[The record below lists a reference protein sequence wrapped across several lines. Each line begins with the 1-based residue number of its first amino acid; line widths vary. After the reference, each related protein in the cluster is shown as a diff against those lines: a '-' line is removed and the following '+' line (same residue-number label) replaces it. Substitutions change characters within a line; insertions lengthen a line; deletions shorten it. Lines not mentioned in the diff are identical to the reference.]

1 MTSPSVAKATPL
13 HDIHQRLG
21 ATLTDFAGWSMPLKY
36 TSQVAEHHAV
46 RHAAGLFDLSHMGEL
61 ELSGP
66 EAGATL
72 DYALVSRPSGM
83 RVGQARYSMLVSAD
97 GGILDDLVVYR
108 LDEEKFLVVAN
119 AANVATVHKELVT
132 RAAGHRTEVRNAS
145 ADWSLIAVQGPS
157 SPQIVAEATGDDVSG
172 LTYYSV
178 ARAKIGT
185 HDVLLARTG
194 YTGEDGFEVYCAAG
208 AAAEIWSTLSDL
220 GSPRGLVPAGL
231 ACRDSLRLE
240 AGMPL
245 YGQELTSDVNPFDV
259 GLGRVVVFDK
269 PGGSVGAD
277 ALAAARDA
285 DRARRLIGLSS
296 VGRRAPRTGHAVL
309 RPGTGERIG
318 TVTSGVPSP
327 TLGHA
332 VAMAIVDADDV
343 EPGTALEIDVRGR
356 TEQVEVVKLPFY
368 RRDR

>member
-1 MTSPSVAKATPL
+1 MTSPLAARTTPL
-13 HDIHQRLG
+13 HDIHRQLG

-36 TSQVAEHHAV
+36 TSEVAEHHAV
-46 RHAAGLFDLSHMGEL
+46 RRAAGMFDLSHMGEL

-66 EAGATL
+66 EAGAAL
-72 DYALVSRPSGM
+72 DYTLVSMPSRM
-83 RVGQARYSMLVSAD
+83 QVGQARYSMLVSAN
-97 GGILDDLVVYR
+97 GGILDDLIVYR
-108 LDEEKFLVVAN
+108 LTQEKFMVVAN
-119 AANVATVHKELVT
+119 AANVRRVYEELVA
-132 RAAGHRTEVRNAS
+132 RASGYTSEVRDAS
-145 ADWSLIAVQGPS
+145 AEWGLIAVQGPS
-157 SPQIVAEATGDDVSG
+157 SALIVAEATGDDVSG

-178 ARAKIGT
+178 AGARVGK

-194 YTGEDGFEVYCAAG
+194 YTGEDGFEVYCAAD
-208 AAAEIWSTLSDL
+208 AAVEVWSEFAVL
-220 GSPRGLVPAGL
+220 GSPHGLVPAGL

-245 YGQELTSDVNPFDV
+245 YGQELTSQLTPFDV
-259 GLGRVVVFDK
+259 GLGKVVVHDK
-269 PGGSVGAD
+269 PAGSVGAA
-277 ALAAARDA
+277 ALLEARDV
-285 DRARRLIGLSS
+285 DRARRLIGLAS

-343 EPGTALEIDVRGR
+343 EPGTKLEIDVRGR

-368 RRDR
+368 RRHR